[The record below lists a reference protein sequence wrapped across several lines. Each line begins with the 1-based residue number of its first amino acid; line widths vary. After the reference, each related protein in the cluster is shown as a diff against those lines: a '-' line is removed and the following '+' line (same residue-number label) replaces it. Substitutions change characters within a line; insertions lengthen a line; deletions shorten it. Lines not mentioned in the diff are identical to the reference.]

1 MCLCGV
7 YTYTWATEKLARI
20 IQSKFKSYLSNKD
33 CTFPRTTQTHMDTYL
48 FYFLR
53 IIIIELEWC
62 MFHILSWQLL
72 YTQAEPIKRK
82 RTAGYLLNNVFQV
95 LKITRDLS
103 KICTWIHILDLIFCT
118 GISSAEY
125 TLNSTMNSVNIRL
138 FQDITKVITLSLQ
151 YKLYD
156 IMNKT
161 DKCKIWSIN

>member
-1 MCLCGV
+1 M
-7 YTYTWATEKLARI
+7 YPSDREIMKNHMKKI
-20 IQSKFKSYLSNKD
+20 KSNHSNKD
-33 CTFPRTTQTHMDTYL
+33 CTFPHTTQTHTDTHL

-53 IIIIELEWC
+53 RIIIELEWC

-72 YTQAEPIKRK
+72 YTQAEPIKCK
-82 RTAGYLLNNVFQV
+82 HTAGYLLNNVFQV
-95 LKITRDLS
+95 LKITRDLT

-118 GISSAEY
+118 GISSDEY

-138 FQDITKVITLSLQ
+138 FQDITKVITLPLQ